1 MNEHFSIQRT
11 WWLLR
16 ADLAGGYRSLFM
28 VSATLAGAIL
38 LISLLSF
45 DGDTDVRAFF
55 VSAFGAILFVWG
67 AIASSHAFR
76 ELHDKSRNEAY
87 LMTPASAIEKTLA
100 RLLTTTVGLTAYLL
114 IFTTAVSV
122 VVAGV
127 HLLLPNRS
135 LGLFN
140 PMDPDL
146 LPRIAA
152 YLILQ
157 SFFFLGAA
165 WFRKRHFIKTALA
178 LSLAAIGLI
187 VLLLLMLGIVFDPVG
202 LVDLDVLA
210 ETAAGSYQDLMR
222 LFATLRTIFL
232 IMLVLLP
239 VACWTIAWLRVR
251 ETQVSDGV

>member
-1 MNEHFSIQRT
+1 MNEHFSIERT

-16 ADLAGGYRSLFM
+16 ADFASGYRSLLM

-45 DGDTDVRAFF
+45 DGDTDVPAFF

-76 ELHDKSRNEAY
+76 ELHDKTRNEAW
-87 LMTPASAIEKTLA
+87 LLTPASAIEKTFA
-100 RLLTTTVGLTAYLL
+100 RLLATTVGLTVYLL
-114 IFTTAVSV
+114 IFTTVVSV

-127 HLLLPNRS
+127 HVLLPDRS

-140 PMDPDL
+140 PIDPEL
-146 LPRIAA
+146 LPQIGA
-152 YLILQ
+152 YLFLQ

-178 LSLAAIGLI
+178 LTLAAIGLI
-187 VLLLLMLGIVFDPVG
+187 LLLLLILNVVFDPVG
-202 LVDLDVLA
+202 LGDLDILVDVA
-210 ETAAGSYQDLMR
+210 TGSHEELTR
-222 LFATLRTIFL
+222 LFVTLRTIFL
-232 IMLVLLP
+232 TLLVLLP